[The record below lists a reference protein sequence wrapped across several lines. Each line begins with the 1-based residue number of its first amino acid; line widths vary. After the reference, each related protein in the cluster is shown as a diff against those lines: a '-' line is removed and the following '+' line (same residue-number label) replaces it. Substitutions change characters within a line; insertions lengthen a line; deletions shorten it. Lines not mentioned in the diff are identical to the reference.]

1 MSLYRK
7 RMESLEKALYQI
19 NVYLKDK
26 KQLKLDISVFSS
38 NDVIFL
44 VNLKYNDKLIIT
56 YNKNGINELS
66 FIEFLNKFDLTSY
79 DKQKLFS
86 KILNCIEKEKLKNY
100 I

>member
-7 RMESLEKALYQI
+7 RIEFLEESLYQI
-19 NVYLKDK
+19 NIYLKENK
-26 KQLKLDISVFSS
+26 KLNLDISVFSS

-44 VNLKYNDKLIIT
+44 VNLKYDSKLIVT

-66 FIEFLNKFDLTSY
+66 FVEFLNKFDLTSY

-86 KILNCIEKEKLKNY
+86 KILNCIQKEKLRNC